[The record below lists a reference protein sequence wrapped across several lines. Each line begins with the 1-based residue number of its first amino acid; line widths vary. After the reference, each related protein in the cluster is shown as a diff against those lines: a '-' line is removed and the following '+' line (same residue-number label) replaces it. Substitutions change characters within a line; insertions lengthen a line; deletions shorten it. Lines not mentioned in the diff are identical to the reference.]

1 MDINGIVT
9 LIGSLGF
16 PIAMC
21 IYMTVTFNKTLEK
34 LDDRILSLSVR
45 VDTLIDSIIKEG
57 GKNDIS

>member
-45 VDTLIDSIIKEG
+45 IDTLISTVIKEEE
-57 GKNDIS
+57 KRN

>member
-45 VDTLIDSIIKEG
+45 IDTLITTVIKEEE
-57 GKNDIS
+57 KRN